1 MASFIDN
8 PNALVGI
15 GILVLLLLIAT
26 AVLLAVLKLKR
37 KRGSNNQGKIIY
49 FIVYSFYKIIVK
61 PLQKVK
67 SSFRCKEVL
76 FYLLRTVTDFNRL
89 IIKLLVFYMEFY

>member
-15 GILVLLLLIAT
+15 GVLVLLLLIAT
-26 AVLLAVLKLKR
+26 AVLIAVLKLKR

-49 FIVYSFYKIIVK
+49 FIVYSFYKIIVN

-67 SSFRCKEVL
+67 SS
-76 FYLLRTVTDFNRL
+76 
-89 IIKLLVFYMEFY
+89 

>member
-26 AVLLAVLKLKR
+26 AVLIAVLKLKR

-49 FIVYSFYKIIVK
+49 FIVCSFYKIIVK

-76 FYLLRTVTDFNRL
+76 FYLPGTGTDFNRL
-89 IIKLLVFYMEFY
+89 MKNY